1 MSSHKSLSFGLTVGC
16 VVLAAGSVALGQAP
30 PLPVPLRSTIVPS
43 AFVPRAIV
51 APKDTP
57 YPGTIRLAVDA
68 TDVTRHIFRVR
79 ETIPVGSGPLTLL
92 YPKWLPGTH
101 RPDGRVDA
109 LAGLV
114 IKADG
119 ERVRWVRDMIDVYA
133 FHVDVPAAAKTLELE
148 YQFLSAGDGN
158 EGRIVTTPEMLNLQ
172 WTSVALF
179 PAGHFV
185 GQITFEPSIRLPDGW
200 QFATALETAS
210 ASGASTTFK
219 PVSLETLADSP
230 MFAGRYVKRVDL
242 STPGLPP
249 VRLNVFADRADLL
262 EAKPEHLDAHRALV
276 TQADRLFNS
285 HHYDRYDFLLAL
297 SDRMGGIGLEHHRS
311 SENATAPTY
320 FSEWD
325 KVPDTRQLLPHEYA
339 HSWNGKFR
347 RPADLWTANY
357 SEPMRNSLLWVY
369 EGQTQYWGYLLAA
382 RAGMLSKEQALDA
395 LASTA
400 ANIQLRPGR
409 EWKSLQDTTNDP
421 IIAARRAIPSRSWQ
435 RSEDYYAEGALIWL
449 DVDTLIRELSDGTR
463 SLDDFARAFFGIKNG
478 QWVAETYDFDAVVE
492 TLNAV
497 QPYDWAAFL
506 RERLES
512 HGAAPLDGI
521 ARGGYR
527 LAYSDTPSDYFK
539 KMETRRKITDLT
551 FSLGL
556 VVGRESKLTD
566 VLWGGPAHTAG
577 LTVGTQI
584 VAVDGLAYDSDR
596 LKELVKV
603 AKTNNA
609 PIELLIKNGDRYST
623 VHIDYHDGLRYPLLQ
638 RDASV
643 PARLD
648 EILSPRS

>member
-1 MSSHKSLSFGLTVGC
+1 LT
-16 VVLAAGSVALGQAP
+16 
-30 PLPVPLRSTIVPS
+30 
-43 AFVPRAIV
+43 RAIP
-51 APKDTP
+51 APQDVP
-57 YPGTIRLAVDA
+57 YPGAIRLAVDA
-68 TDVTRHIFRVR
+68 TDVTRHVFRVN
-79 ETIPVGSGPLTLL
+79 ETIPVASGPLTLL

-101 RPDGRVDA
+101 GPNGRIDA

-114 IKADG
+114 IKSNG
-119 ERVRWVRDMIDVYA
+119 ERLRWVRDMVDVFA
-133 FHVDVPAAAKTLELE
+133 FHVDVPAGAKNLELE

-172 WTSVALF
+172 WTSVVLF

-185 GQITFEPSIRLPDGW
+185 SQITFEPSIRLPDGW

-219 PVSLETLADSP
+219 SVSLETLADSP

-242 STPGLPP
+242 GTPGLPP
-249 VRLNVFADRADLL
+249 VVLNVFADRAALL
-262 EAKPEHLDAHRALV
+262 EAKTEHLEAHRALV
-276 TQADRLFNS
+276 TQAYRLFNS
-285 HHYDRYDFLLAL
+285 QHYDRYDFLLAL

-311 SENATAPTY
+311 SENATAPNY
-320 FSEWD
+320 FTEWD

-347 RPADLWTANY
+347 RPADLWTASY
-357 SEPMRNSLLWVY
+357 SEPMRDSLLWIY
-369 EGQTQYWGYLLAA
+369 EGQTQYWGYVLAA
-382 RAGMLSKEQALDA
+382 RAGLLTKEQALDA
-395 LASTA
+395 LAGA
-400 ANIQLRPGR
+400 AASDQLRPGR

-421 IIAARRAIPSRSWQ
+421 ITAMRRPIPSRSWQ
-435 RSEDYYAEGALIWL
+435 RSEDYYVEGELVWL
-449 DVDTLIRELSDGTR
+449 DVDTSIRELSDGKR

-478 QWVAETYDFDAVVE
+478 QWVPETYGLDAVVE

-506 RERLES
+506 NERLES

-521 ARGGYR
+521 ARGGYK
-527 LAYSDTPSDYFK
+527 LVYSDQPSDYFK
-539 KMETRRKITDLT
+539 KAEARRKVNDLT

-584 VAVDGLAYDSDR
+584 IAVDGLAYDGER
-596 LKELVKV
+596 LKDTVKA
-603 AKTNNA
+603 AKTNSA
-609 PIELLIKNGDRYST
+609 AIEFLVKNGDHYST
-623 VHIDYHDGLRYPLLQ
+623 VHVDYHDGLRYPLLE
-638 RDASV
+638 RDTNV

-648 EILSPRS
+648 QILSPRN

>member
-1 MSSHKSLSFGLTVGC
+1 MSRLGSLSLGLIAGC
-16 VVLAAGSVALGQAP
+16 VVLAAGGVALAQAP
-30 PLPVPLRSTIVPS
+30 PARQPLT
-43 AFVPRAIV
+43 RAIP
-51 APKDTP
+51 APQDVP
-57 YPGTIRLAVDA
+57 YPGAIRLAVDA
-68 TDVTRHIFRVR
+68 TDVTRHVFRVN
-79 ETIPVGSGPLTLL
+79 ETIPVASGPLTLL

-101 RPDGRVDA
+101 GPNGRIDA

-114 IKADG
+114 IKSNG
-119 ERVRWVRDMIDVYA
+119 ERLRWVRDMVDVFA
-133 FHVDVPAAAKTLELE
+133 FHVDVPAGAKNLELE

-172 WTSVALF
+172 WTSVVLF

-185 GQITFEPSIRLPDGW
+185 SQITFEPSIRLPDGW

-219 PVSLETLADSP
+219 SVSLETLADSP

-242 STPGLPP
+242 GTPGLPP
-249 VRLNVFADRADLL
+249 VVLNVFADRAALL
-262 EAKPEHLDAHRALV
+262 EAKTEHLEAHRALV
-276 TQADRLFNS
+276 TQAYRLFNS
-285 HHYDRYDFLLAL
+285 QHYDRYDFLLAL

-311 SENATAPTY
+311 SENATAPNY
-320 FSEWD
+320 FTEWD

-347 RPADLWTANY
+347 RPADLWTASY
-357 SEPMRNSLLWVY
+357 SEPMGNSLLWVY
-369 EGQTQYWGYLLAA
+369 EGQTQYWGYVLAA
-382 RAGMLSKEQALDA
+382 RAGLLTKEQALDA
-395 LASTA
+395 LAAAA
-400 ANIQLRPGR
+400 ANDQLRPGR

-421 IIAARRAIPSRSWQ
+421 ITAMRRPIPSRSWQ
-435 RSEDYYAEGALIWL
+435 RSEDYYVEGELVWL
-449 DVDTLIRELSDGTR
+449 DVDTSIRELSDGKR

-478 QWVAETYDFDAVVE
+478 QWVPETYGLDAVVE

-506 RERLES
+506 NERLES

-521 ARGGYR
+521 VRGGYK
-527 LAYSDTPSDYFK
+527 LVYSDAPSDYFK
-539 KMETRRKITDLT
+539 KSEARRKINDLT

-584 VAVDGLAYDSDR
+584 IAVDGLAYDGER
-596 LKELVKV
+596 LKDTVKA
-603 AKTNNA
+603 AKTNSA
-609 PIELLIKNGDRYST
+609 AIEFLVKNGDHYST
-623 VHIDYHDGLRYPLLQ
+623 VHVDYHDGLRYPLLE
-638 RDASV
+638 RDANV

-648 EILSPRS
+648 QILSPRN